1 MNSVVR
7 YILALTAILALMTP
21 IKESSAQSREDG
33 TITVVQPKPVLRRQ
47 RVELVPR
54 VSWTFNDP
62 ATQSLGVGGSLYY
75 NATERFSFGPTFEWF
90 DFGPKLRGT
99 TGRYD
104 DVIDTT
110 SYVPQYVLL
119 DYYAG
124 LDFTYVPAYGKFVMF
139 RNSISYFDVYITLGG
154 GVVRNQARDIS
165 PAGSAAIGT
174 RVYFNRWLGMSLE
187 YRHRLSGQQ
196 LAHNDKKVV
205 WSTASVGLGL
215 NILLP
220 FNFTYKHEEGDR

>member
-1 MNSVVR
+1 MNSVLR
-7 YILALTAILALMTP
+7 YILAFVAAVVVFAPMEDT
-21 IKESSAQSREDG
+21 SAQSREDG

-54 VSWTFNDP
+54 VSWTFSDP
-62 ATQSLGVGGSLYY
+62 VTQSFGVGGSLYY
-75 NATERFSFGPTFEWF
+75 NVSERFSLGPTFEWF

-119 DYYAG
+119 DYYGG
-124 LDFTYVPAYGKFVMF
+124 LDFTYVPAYGKFVSF
-139 RNSISYFDVYITLGG
+139 GSISYFDVYITLGA

-165 PAGSAAIGT
+165 PAGVAAVGARI
-174 RVYFNRWLGMSLE
+174 YFNRWLGVSLE

-196 LAHNDKKVV
+196 LAHKDSKSV
-205 WSTASVGLGL
+205 WSTGSVALGL
-215 NILLP
+215 NILMP
-220 FNFTYKHEEGDR
+220 FNFKYKHEEGDR